1 MIVGQ
6 FESVLDEKKRTALP
20 KKFRSELGA
29 DIVITKGLE
38 KNLIIV
44 PELQWRTL
52 LEGTEGRPFIERN
65 VRNLQRFLL
74 GNATEIQLDTKGRF
88 VLADYLKEYAGI
100 EKDIIFIGVGRF
112 VEIWDKKEWHKHE
125 AEMTKN
131 GMIATIAEKLTGEGN
146 E

>member
-1 MIVGQ
+1 MVLGQ
-6 FESVLDEKKRTALP
+6 FESVLDAKKRTALP
-20 KKFRSELGA
+20 KRFRSELGA
-29 DIVITKGLE
+29 DIIITKGLE

-88 VLADYLKEYAGI
+88 V
-100 EKDIIFIGVGRF
+100 
-112 VEIWDKKEWHKHE
+112 
-125 AEMTKN
+125 
-131 GMIATIAEKLTGEGN
+131 
-146 E
+146 